1 MSYDNGGEPSAG
13 KTLLEL
19 LPCQE
24 CGKDVLSYPQRPP
37 RACEKHN

>member
-1 MSYDNGGEPSAG
+1 MSYESDGESGGRD
-13 KTLLEL
+13 TLLEL

-24 CGKDVLSYPQRPP
+24 CGQPVLSYPQRPP